1 MAKTRGD
8 TGQVTVRF
16 TATSEERERTTR
28 ARLERGGPAAATAAR
43 VFPVLM
49 LAFAAA
55 LLALVGYA
63 SARGVIPARLAAGMA
78 GFTLLLAAPAVVFA
92 VPALR
97 RRVLFRETGEE
108 TLTVGRDGV
117 AWTPAAGV
125 PVELPWAEVES
136 VEEHLGVLLFV
147 PRRGV
152 AVAVPRRAL
161 DGARGYD
168 RVREAA
174 RRHLG
179 PRARFE

>member
-1 MAKTRGD
+1 MAKTRG
-8 TGQVTVRF
+8 GAGEVTVRF
-16 TATSEERERTTR
+16 TATSEERERMTW

-55 LLALVGYA
+55 LLALIGYA
-63 SARGVIPARLAAGMA
+63 AARGGVPARLAAGMA

-97 RRVLFRETGEE
+97 RRTIFREGGEE
-108 TLTVGRDGV
+108 TLVVGAGGV
-117 AWTPAAGV
+117 TWTPHAGA
-125 PVELPWAEVES
+125 PVELPWEEVEA
-136 VEEHLGVLLFV
+136 VEERQGVLLFV

-161 DGARGYD
+161 EAARSHE

-179 PRARFE
+179 ARARFE